1 MESTNNQ
8 NQSENNHVNPA
19 PEQHTAESQSVPQT
33 TSSSEN
39 HENQTPSKENSTLMG
54 ILSYL
59 GILII
64 IPYFVAS
71 ENPFVKFHLKQGLML
86 VIIEIVLSI
95 SGQLLPALFPIVS
108 FLQLITFILTIIGI
122 INVVQKK
129 EKELP
134 IIGVYARNFKI

>member
-1 MESTNNQ
+1 MEPTKNQ
-8 NQSENNHVNPA
+8 NQADDNHVNPA
-19 PEQHTAESQSVPQT
+19 PAQQATESQNVPQT
-33 TSSSEN
+33 TEASESQEN
-39 HENQTPSKENSTLMG
+39 HAPSKENSTLMG

-59 GILII
+59 GILIV

-86 VIIEIVLSI
+86 VIIEIVLSL
-95 SGQLLPALFPIVS
+95 SVQLLPALFPIVS

-134 IIGVYARNFKI
+134 IIGIYARNFKI